1 MIKYFAFLLCGL
13 SFSVSAQ
20 DTVQLVNSFE
30 FKDGVYLNIN
40 DLQNNEPNYTWG
52 EIDASAHINREKK
65 VIRLEYLNTKDS
77 AKIGLEK
84 EVWGICVEGV
94 PYIRIIDSMKQQ
106 TIFVALRSRGKLCYF
121 YYDSYEIREVPMTI
135 YDPNTG
141 QPVWQQS
148 VENKE
153 PIVVEKMLNFKT
165 GSVAD
170 MDISVFKDWIQ
181 DDRQLTNT
189 INDLS
194 AVEAREKLYKML
206 LIYNDRNPYFL
217 VTGD

>member
-13 SFSVSAQ
+13 SFGVSAQ

-30 FKDGVYLNIN
+30 FEDGVYLTIN
-40 DLQNNEPNYTWG
+40 DLQKNQPNFTWG

-77 AKIGLEK
+77 TKVGLEK

-94 PYIRIIDSMKQQ
+94 PYIRTIDTMKQQ

-141 QPVWQQS
+141 RPVWQQS

-153 PIVVEKMLNFKT
+153 PVVVEKILNFQT
-165 GSVAD
+165 GSVAN
-170 MDISVFKDWIQ
+170 MDVSAFKNWIQ
-181 DDRQLTNT
+181 DDKQLINT

-194 AVEAREKLYKML
+194 ATEAREKLYKML

-217 VTGD
+217 VVSD